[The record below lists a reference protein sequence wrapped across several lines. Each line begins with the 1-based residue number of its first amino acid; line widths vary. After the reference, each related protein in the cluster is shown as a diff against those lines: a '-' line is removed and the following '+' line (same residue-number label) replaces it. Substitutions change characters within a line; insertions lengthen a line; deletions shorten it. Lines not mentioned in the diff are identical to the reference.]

1 MDSGEMGRQL
11 LNDPSHYTP
20 GVLDRQNADTRFSL
34 AVVAIALCACSAP
47 EPPGL
52 AHLSVPEGFEVVVA
66 AAPPLVERPMIV
78 DMDDE
83 GRLYVAE
90 SSGSNAPVEEQL
102 AEKPHC
108 ILRLEDRDGDGV
120 YDSRTVFAD
129 KLMLPEG
136 VLWTKDAVYVTAP
149 PVIWKLV
156 DADDDGVA
164 EHREVW
170 YDAKTLTNCAN
181 DLHGPYEGL
190 DGWIYWTKGSFA
202 EQTHEITDG
211 STLVTRAAHV
221 FRRRPEGGPI
231 EAVLTGGMNNP
242 VEVAFL
248 PTGERMLTSTFLQFP
263 ELGRRDGVI
272 HAIYGGVYGRVHR
285 AAEAHP
291 MTGGYLDPISH
302 LGPAAPVGL
311 AALESEALGFK
322 GTNLVSTTF
331 NTHKVLRHRL
341 TPKGATFE
349 SEDSDLLVS
358 SDADF
363 HPTDVMEDA
372 DGSLLVVDT
381 GGWYKL
387 CCPTS
392 QLAKADVPGAIYRV
406 RRKGMTPQKD
416 PRGTELAWDVAATE
430 LAERLDDARPFVR
443 DRALRELAGMGASA
457 VSALSSVDR
466 SATARRNAVWA
477 LTQIDAPEA
486 RAAVRKALADEDE
499 SVRHAAAH
507 GASVWRDSEAT
518 PALLSLL
525 EQSKPLRRVAAEALG
540 RIRDAEAV
548 EELLAFAADAD
559 EQVLA
564 HSLTFALIEIADP
577 EATRA
582 GLRSASPRTRRAALL
597 ALDQMRPSAL
607 EPHTVVPLLT
617 SNDELLRETASWI
630 AGRRLEWGAE
640 LARPFAARLTA
651 GDESVEDQ
659 LVRFA
664 ESPQI
669 RTVVARA
676 AESGS
681 PASRPIALRVMSRA
695 LLKERPKEWDDAL
708 TRILRD
714 ATGETAEAAVRAAN
728 TLKMPSHQLRTSLLA
743 VSENEGVGPR
753 TKVEALETA
762 LSDADE
768 TPPSA
773 FAFLV
778 DSLDANQGADTRVA
792 AARALAGIPLDD
804 AQRFELA
811 ESLTETGPA
820 ELPRVLDAFASGG
833 SAELG
838 EALLTS
844 LEQSRG
850 SPGLQPGSVE
860 ALFAAFPASLAE
872 RAQALANSLDA
883 DRAEQTERLESLLA
897 SLPEG
902 DVRRGQAVFNAEKTA
917 CISCHAI
924 GFEGGK
930 VGPGLTTIGQIRERR
945 DLLEAVLYPSA
956 SFVTSYEPVIV
967 ETQDDIYSGVTVEET
982 EGWIVLATGAEE
994 RARIPREQIEE
1005 VRPGRV
1011 SVMPAGLDAEL
1022 STQELADLLA
1032 FLEGTQRGPSD

>member
-1 MDSGEMGRQL
+1 M
-11 LNDPSHYTP
+11 LNYPSHDTP
-20 GVLDRQNADTRFSL
+20 SVLDRPHNASMRYFL
-34 AVVAIALCACSAP
+34 AAVAIAWCACSAP
-47 EPPGL
+47 DPPGL
-52 AHLSVPEGFEVVVA
+52 AHLSVPDAYEVVVA

-78 DMDDE
+78 DMDDA

-102 AEKPHC
+102 AEKPHS

-129 KLMLPEG
+129 KLMFPEG
-136 VLWTKDAVYVTAP
+136 VLWTKEAVYVTAP

-156 DADDDGVA
+156 DDDDDGVA

-211 STLVTRAAHV
+211 STLVTKAAHV

-311 AALESEALGFK
+311 AAIESEALGFE

-331 NTHKVLRHRL
+331 NTHRVLRHRL
-341 TPKGATFE
+341 SPSGATFE

-392 QLAKADVPGAIYRV
+392 QLAKADVPGAIYRI
-406 RRKGMTPQKD
+406 RRKGMTADED
-416 PRGTELAWDVAATE
+416 PRGVKLAWDVAASE
-430 LAERLDDARPFVR
+430 LVDRLDDPRPFVR
-443 DRALRELAGMGASA
+443 DRTLRELGGMGESA
-457 VSALSSVDR
+457 VPVLATVDGSV
-466 SATARRNAVWA
+466 TAKRNAVWA
-477 LTQIDAPEA
+477 LTQIDASEA
-486 RAAVRKALADEDE
+486 RAAVRQALADEDE

-507 GASVWRDSEAT
+507 SASLWRDAEAA
-518 PALLSLL
+518 PALLGLL
-525 EQSKPLRRVAAEALG
+525 EQSKPLARVAAEALG
-540 RIRDAEAV
+540 RIHESEAV
-548 EELLAFAADAD
+548 GELLAAAADAED
-559 EQVLA
+559 QVLA
-564 HSLTFALIEIADP
+564 HALTFALIEIADP
-577 EATRA
+577 EATRT
-582 GLRSASPRTRRAALL
+582 GLRSASARTRRAALL

-607 EPHTVVPLLT
+607 EPRTVVPLLT

-640 LARPFAARLTA
+640 LARPFEARLRA
-651 GDESVEDQ
+651 GEEAVEDQ

-664 ESPQI
+664 ESPEI
-669 RTVVARA
+669 RSVVARA

-681 PASRPIALRVMSRA
+681 PTSRRIALNVMSRA
-695 LLKERPKEWDDAL
+695 LLKERPKEWDSAL

-714 ATGETAEAAVRAAN
+714 ATGETVEAAVRAAN
-728 TLKMPSHQLRTSLLA
+728 TLKRPSDQLRRSLLA
-743 VSENEGVGPR
+743 VSENKGLGPR
-753 TKVEALETA
+753 TRVEALETA
-762 LSDADE
+762 LSDAE
-768 TPPSA
+768 ATPSSA

-778 DSLDANQGADTRVA
+778 DSLAADRDADTRAA
-792 AARALAGIPLDD
+792 AARALAGVALDD
-804 AQRFELA
+804 AQRLELA
-811 ESLTETGPA
+811 RALKETGPA

-838 EALLTS
+838 EALLES

-860 ALFAAFPASLAE
+860 TLFAAFPESLAE
-872 RAQALANSLDA
+872 RAKAFANSLDA

-902 DVRRGQAVFNAEKTA
+902 DVRRGQAAFNAEKTA

-924 GFEGGK
+924 GFQGGK

-967 ETQDDIYSGVTVEET
+967 QTQFAIHSGVTVEET
-982 EGWIVLATGAEE
+982 EDWIVLATGAEE
-994 RARIPREQIEE
+994 RERIERSQIEE

-1032 FLEGTQRGPSD
+1032 FLEGTQRGPS

>member
-1 MDSGEMGRQL
+1 M
-11 LNDPSHYTP
+11 
-20 GVLDRQNADTRFSL
+20 RFFL
-34 AVVAIALCACSAP
+34 AALAIALCACSAP
-47 EPPGL
+47 EPAGL
-52 AHLSVPEGFEVVVA
+52 AHLSVPEGYEVVVA

-78 DMDDE
+78 DMDDA

-102 AEKPHC
+102 AEKPHS

-136 VLWTKDAVYVTAP
+136 VLWTRDAVYVTAP

-202 EQTHEITDG
+202 EQTHAITDG

-302 LGPAAPVGL
+302 LGPVAPVGL
-311 AALESEALGFK
+311 ATIESEALGFE
-322 GTNLVSTTF
+322 GPNLVSTTF

-341 TPKGATFE
+341 SPRGATFE

-372 DGSLLVVDT
+372 DGSLVVVDT

-406 RRKGMTPQKD
+406 RRTGMTVQED
-416 PRGTELAWDVAATE
+416 PRGVELAWDVAATE
-430 LAERLDDARPFVR
+430 LVGRLDDARPFVR
-443 DRALRELAGMGASA
+443 DRALRELGHMGASA
-457 VSALSSVDR
+457 VPALAAVDGPVTAR
-466 SATARRNAVWA
+466 TVTARRNAVWA
-477 LTQIDAPEA
+477 LTQIDLADA
-486 RAAVRKALADEDE
+486 RAAVRSALADEDE

-507 GASVWRDSEAT
+507 GASVWRDAEAA
-518 PALLSLL
+518 PALRGLL
-525 EQSKPLRRVAAEALG
+525 EQSKPLGRVAAEALG
-540 RIRDAEAV
+540 RIRDSEAV
-548 EELLAFAADAD
+548 DELLAAAADAED
-559 EQVLA
+559 AVLA

-582 GLRSASPRTRRAALL
+582 GLRSTSARTRRAALL
-597 ALDQMRPSAL
+597 ALDQMRPSSL
-607 EPHTVVPLLT
+607 EPPTVVPLLT

-640 LARPFAARLTA
+640 LARPFEARLRA
-651 GDESVEDQ
+651 GEKAVEDQ

-664 ESPQI
+664 GSPEI
-669 RTVVARA
+669 RSIVARA
-676 AESGS
+676 AESGT
-681 PASRPIALRVMSRA
+681 PASRRIALRVMARA
-695 LLKERPKEWDDAL
+695 LLKEWPKEWDGAL
-708 TRILRD
+708 ARILRD
-714 ATGETAEAAVRAAN
+714 ATGEIADAAVRAAN
-728 TLKMPSHQLRTSLLA
+728 TLGGQSDEPTDELRASLLA
-743 VSENEGVGPR
+743 VSEGKGVRPR
-753 TKVEALETA
+753 TRVEALETA
-762 LSDADE
+762 LSDADG
-768 TPPSA
+768 TPSSA

-778 DSLDANQGADTRVA
+778 DSLDADRDADTRAA
-792 AARALAGIPLDD
+792 AARALAGISLDD
-804 AQRFELA
+804 AQRLELA
-811 ESLTETGPA
+811 RTLKETGPA

-838 EALLTS
+838 EALLAS

-850 SPGLQPGSVE
+850 RPGLQTGSVE
-860 ALFAAFPASLAE
+860 TLFGAFPESLAG
-872 RAQALANSLDA
+872 RARAFANSLDA

-897 SLPEG
+897 SLPAG

-924 GFEGGK
+924 GFQGGK

-956 SFVTSYEPVIV
+956 SFVTSYEPLIV
-967 ETQDDIYSGVTVEET
+967 QTQDDIHSGVTVEET
-982 EGWIVLATGAEE
+982 EDWIVLATGAEE
-994 RARIPREQIEE
+994 RERIPRAQIEE

-1032 FLEGTQRGPSD
+1032 FMEGTRWGASD

>member
-1 MDSGEMGRQL
+1 MTTTELAIDQRRP
-11 LNDPSHYTP
+11 D
-20 GVLDRQNADTRFSL
+20 VLDRWHNAAMRFFL
-34 AVVAIALCACSAP
+34 AAIATALFACSAP
-47 EPPGL
+47 EPAGL
-52 AHLSVPEGFEVVVA
+52 AHLSVPEGYEVVVA

-78 DMDDE
+78 DMDDA

-102 AEKPHC
+102 AEKPHS
-108 ILRLEDRDGDGV
+108 ILRLEDRDGDGI

-136 VLWTKDAVYVTAP
+136 VLWTRDAVYVSAP

-190 DGWIYWTKGSFA
+190 DGWIYWTKGAFA
-202 EQTHEITDG
+202 EQTHAITDG
-211 STLVTRAAHV
+211 STLVTRAAHI

-272 HAIYGGVYGRVHR
+272 HAIYGGVYGRVHH
-285 AAEAHP
+285 AAERHP
-291 MTGGYLDPISH
+291 MTGGYLDPLTH

-311 AALESEALGFK
+311 AAIESEALGFE
-322 GTNLVSTTF
+322 GTNLVSTLF

-341 TPKGATFE
+341 STSGATFE

-358 SDADF
+358 SDTDF
-363 HPTDVMEDA
+363 HPTDAMEDA

-406 RRKGMTPQKD
+406 RRTGETTATTPKED
-416 PRGTELAWDVAATE
+416 PRGPELVWDVAATE
-430 LAERLDDARPFVR
+430 LVGRLDDARPFVR
-443 DRALRELAGMGASA
+443 DRAVRELGRMGASA
-457 VSALSSVDR
+457 VPALATVDGSV
-466 SATARRNAVWA
+466 TARRNAVWA
-477 LTQIDAPEA
+477 LTRIDAPEA
-486 RAAVRKALADEDE
+486 RAAVREALTDKDE

-507 GASVWRDSEAT
+507 GASVWRDAEAA
-518 PALLSLL
+518 PALRGLL
-525 EQSKPLRRVAAEALG
+525 EQSNPLRRVAAEALG
-540 RIRDAEAV
+540 RIDDREAV
-548 EELLAFAADAD
+548 DELLAATADAED
-559 EQVLA
+559 AVLA

-582 GLRSASPRTRRAALL
+582 GLRSASARTRRAALL

-607 EPHTVVPLLT
+607 EPRTVVPLLT
-617 SNDELLRETASWI
+617 SNDELLRETPSWI
-630 AGRRLEWGAE
+630 VGRRLGWGAE
-640 LARPFAARLTA
+640 LARPFEARLRA
-651 GDESVEDQ
+651 GEKAVEDQ

-664 ESPQI
+664 ESPEI

-676 AESGS
+676 AESS
-681 PASRPIALRVMSRA
+681 APASRRIALRVMARA
-695 LLKERPKEWDDAL
+695 LLKERPKEWDGAL
-708 TRILRD
+708 ARILRD
-714 ATGETAEAAVRAAN
+714 ATGEIAEAAVRAAN
-728 TLKMPSHQLRTSLLA
+728 TLKGSSDELRASLLA
-743 VSENEGVGPR
+743 VSENKGVGPR
-753 TKVEALETA
+753 TRVGAFETA
-762 LSDADE
+762 LSDAE
-768 TPPSA
+768 AVPSFA

-778 DSLDANQGADTRVA
+778 DSLDADRDADTRAA
-792 AARALAGIPLDD
+792 AARALAGISLDD
-804 AQRFELA
+804 AQRLELA
-811 ESLTETGPA
+811 RTLKETGPA
-820 ELPRVLDAFASGG
+820 ELPRVLDAFATGG

-838 EALLTS
+838 EALLAS

-850 SPGLQPGSVE
+850 RPGLQPGSVE
-860 ALFAAFPASLAE
+860 TLFAAFPESLAE
-872 RAQALANSLDA
+872 RAKAFANSLGA
-883 DRAEQTERLESLLA
+883 DRASQTERLESLLA
-897 SLPEG
+897 SLPKG

-924 GFEGGK
+924 GFQGGK
-930 VGPGLTTIGQIRERR
+930 VGPGLTKIGQIRERR

-956 SFVTSYEPVIV
+956 SFVSSYEPLIIQ
-967 ETQDDIYSGVTVEET
+967 TQDDVYSGVPVEET

-994 RARIPREQIEE
+994 RERIPRSQIEE
-1005 VRPGRV
+1005 LRPGRV

-1032 FLEGTQRGPSD
+1032 FLEGTRWGASD

>member
-1 MDSGEMGRQL
+1 MTTT
-11 LNDPSHYTP
+11 DPEIDQRRP
-20 GVLDRQNADTRFSL
+20 DVLESWHNAVMRFFL
-34 AVVAIALCACSAP
+34 TAVAIALSACSAP

-52 AHLSVPEGFEVVVA
+52 AHLSVPEGYEVVVA
-66 AAPPLVERPMIV
+66 AAQPLVERPMIV
-78 DMDDE
+78 DMDDA

-102 AEKPHC
+102 AEKPHS

-136 VLWTKDAVYVTAP
+136 VLWTRDAVYVAAP

-202 EQTHEITDG
+202 EQTHAITDG
-211 STLVTRAAHV
+211 STLVTRAAHI

-248 PTGERMLTSTFLQFP
+248 PTGERMLTATFLQYP

-272 HAIYGGVYGRVHR
+272 HAVYGGVYGRVHH
-285 AAEAHP
+285 AAESHP

-311 AALESEALGFK
+311 AAIESEALGFE
-322 GTNLVSTTF
+322 GTNLVSTLF
-331 NTHKVLRHRL
+331 NMHKVLRHRL
-341 TPKGATFE
+341 SPSGATFE

-406 RRKGMTPQKD
+406 RRAGTTAKED
-416 PRGTELAWDVAATE
+416 PRGLELAWDVAATE
-430 LAERLDDARPFVR
+430 LVDRLDDARPFVR
-443 DRALRELAGMGASA
+443 DRAVRELGRMGASA
-457 VSALSSVDR
+457 VPVLATVDGSV
-466 SATARRNAVWA
+466 TARRNAVWA
-477 LTQIDAPEA
+477 LTRIDAPDA
-486 RAAVRKALADEDE
+486 RAAVREALADKDE

-507 GASVWRDSEAT
+507 GASIWRDAEAA
-518 PALLSLL
+518 PALLGLL
-525 EQSKPLRRVAAEALG
+525 EQSEPLGRVAAEALG
-540 RIRDAEAV
+540 RIGDGEAV
-548 EELLAFAADAD
+548 DELLEVAANAEDP
-559 EQVLA
+559 VLA

-577 EATRA
+577 KATRA
-582 GLRSASPRTRRAALL
+582 GLRSAAARTRRAALL
-597 ALDQMRPSAL
+597 ALDQMRPSTL
-607 EPHTVVPLLT
+607 EPRTVVPLLS

-640 LARPFAARLTA
+640 LARPFEARLRA
-651 GDESVEDQ
+651 GEKAVEDQ

-664 ESPQI
+664 ESPEI
-669 RTVVARA
+669 RAIVASA
-676 AESGS
+676 GESGS
-681 PASRPIALRVMSRA
+681 PASRRIALRVMARA
-695 LLKERPKEWDDAL
+695 LLKERPKGWDGAL
-708 TRILRD
+708 ARILGD
-714 ATGETAEAAVRAAN
+714 ATGEIAEVAVRAAK
-728 TLKMPSHQLRTSLLA
+728 TLGVPSDELRASLLA
-743 VSENEGVGPR
+743 VSESKGVRSR
-753 TKVEALETA
+753 TRVEALETA
-762 LSDADE
+762 LSNAE
-768 TPPSA
+768 AAPPPA
-773 FAFLV
+773 FSFLV
-778 DSLDANQGADTRVA
+778 DSLAADRDAETRAA
-792 AARALAGIPLDD
+792 AARALAAVPLDE
-804 AQRFELA
+804 AQRLELA
-811 ESLTETGPA
+811 RTLKEVGPL
-820 ELPRVLDAFASGG
+820 ELPRVLDAFTSGG
-833 SAELG
+833 GAELG
-838 EALLTS
+838 EALLAS

-850 SPGLQPGSVE
+850 RPGLQPGSVE
-860 ALFAAFPASLAE
+860 TLFAAFPDSLAE
-872 RAQALANSLDA
+872 RSKAFADSLDV
-883 DRAEQTERLESLLA
+883 DRASQTERLESLLA

-930 VGPGLTTIGQIRERR
+930 VGPDLTKIGQIRERR

-956 SFVTSYEPVIV
+956 SFVSSYEPLIV
-967 ETQDDIYSGVTVEET
+967 QTQDDIHSGVTVEET
-982 EGWIVLATGAEE
+982 EDWIVLATSAEE
-994 RARIPREQIEE
+994 RERIPRSQIEE

-1032 FLEGTQRGPSD
+1032 FLEGTRRGPSD